1 MKAKM
6 SDIAKKA
13 GVSIAAVSLVLNGKP
28 GVSEK
33 TRKKIFKIIKESDYV
48 PLRQKRESTRVIANV
63 NLIIISDQH
72 GVVNEIYQK
81 NPFFD
86 TLVQCTAEHID
97 KFGGT
102 LQINTVQIESLH
114 EEINRIISRTTV
126 VNAIVLATDLDE
138 NDIDFIESKIKNVV
152 FVDTSFRKL
161 RADFVTPDNYQGAY
175 AAGMFLLSHNYRRIG
190 YLASNKATQNFLSRR
205 EGIRDSLATQNIKLA
220 KNDFYVVDFA
230 NLFSENSLNCI
241 DYNDLP
247 EAFFC
252 ENDIIAIRLIK
263 ELTHR
268 NFRVPRDIGIM
279 GFDDVSTAALCS
291 PELTTVHIPTI
302 QIVEQAVRDLQAQVA
317 SKDFRGQKTFITAEI
332 IEREST

>member
-302 QIVEQAVRDLQAQVA
+302 QIVEQAVRDLQAQIA

>member
-1 MKAKM
+1 M
-6 SDIAKKA
+6 
-13 GVSIAAVSLVLNGKP
+13 
-28 GVSEK
+28 
-33 TRKKIFKIIKESDYV
+33 
-48 PLRQKRESTRVIANV
+48 
-63 NLIIISDQH
+63 
-72 GVVNEIYQK
+72 YQK

-97 KFGGT
+97 KIGGT
-102 LQINTVQIESLH
+102 LQINTVKIESLH

-138 NDIDFIESKIKNVV
+138 NDIDFIENKIKNVV

-161 RADFVTPDNYQGAY
+161 KADFVTPDNYQGAY
-175 AAGMFLLSHNYRRIG
+175 EAGMFLLNHNYRRIG

-205 EGIRDSLATQNIKLA
+205 EGLRDSLATQNLKLA
-220 KNDFYVVDFA
+220 EKDFYVVDFA
-230 NLFSENSLNCI
+230 NLFSKNSLNSI
-241 DYNDLP
+241 NFNDLP

-268 NFRVPRDIGIM
+268 NILVPRDIGVM

-317 SKDFRGQKTFITAEI
+317 SKEFKGQKTFITTEI